1 MFHLPLLLAVFAAA
15 AFAGD
20 LSAADNPAPVR
31 VVPSVD
37 LKRYAGKW
45 YEIAR
50 YPNRFQRGCSGDV
63 TANYT
68 LRPDGKITVLNQCR
82 TEKGST
88 KSAKGT
94 ARVASEKGP
103 NTKLRVSFFWPFYGN
118 YWIMELDEN
127 YEWAVI
133 GEPGRDYLWILSRK
147 PKMDD
152 TLYNSLLEKIRAQG
166 YDTSRLVRTKQS
178 EP

>member
-1 MFHLPLLLAVFAAA
+1 MFNYQLPLAITVAL
-15 AFAGD
+15 AFACA
-20 LSAADNPAPVR
+20 LSAADKVEPLR
-31 VVPSVD
+31 VVRTVD
-37 LKRYAGKW
+37 LKRYAGTW

-50 YPNRFQRGCSGDV
+50 YPNRFQRSCSGEV

-82 TEKGST
+82 TDKGAM

-94 ARVASEKGP
+94 ARLASEKGP
-103 NTKLRVSFFWPFYGN
+103 NTKLKVSFFWPFYGN
-118 YWIMELDEN
+118 YWIIELDEN

-147 PKMDD
+147 PRMDEV
-152 TLYNSLLEKIRAQG
+152 LYNSLLEKIRGQK
-166 YDTSRLVRTKQS
+166 YDTDRLVRTKQT
-178 EP
+178 ER